1 MKEKDQ
7 KNVIK
12 LKIPSIKLPS
22 TKVMSKVLIP
32 LSIIVSGI
40 LISVS
45 LIAIGSTINN
55 TLKNANTLSSNTTTS
70 QPAITPSPQQQK
82 ASVTLDQVR
91 NMATSGKYITTGN
104 TSSKLAFIE
113 FSDESCP
120 FCHFAGGLDSEL
132 GKQSAQFTL
141 VKD

>member
-91 NMATSGKYITTGN
+91 NMATSGKYI
-104 TSSKLAFIE
+104 LQE
-113 FSDESCP
+113 
-120 FCHFAGGLDSEL
+120 
-132 GKQSAQFTL
+132 TL
-141 VKD
+141 VVSLLLLNFLMRAVHFVTLLAD